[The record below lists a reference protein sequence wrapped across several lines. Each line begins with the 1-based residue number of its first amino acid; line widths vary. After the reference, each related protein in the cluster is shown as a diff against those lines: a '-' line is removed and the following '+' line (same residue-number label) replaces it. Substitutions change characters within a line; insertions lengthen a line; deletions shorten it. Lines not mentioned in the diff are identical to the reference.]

1 MNLSFYEGLQNVV
14 KLSVVVFL
22 PISLEKQLVLH
33 VNLHMNILVGSLET
47 IMFYLCQRKEASSYK
62 NANIGPHLNISVHI
76 FLIKI
81 FVSLPVDFLQ
91 LLQEWM
97 N

>member
-22 PISLEKQLVLH
+22 PISLEKQLALH
-33 VNLHMNILVGSLET
+33 INLHMDILVGFLET
-47 IMFYLCQRKEASSYK
+47 IMFYMCKGGKHHPTQMQILDVFKTF
-62 NANIGPHLNISVHI
+62 HLNISVHI

-91 LLQEWM
+91 LL
-97 N
+97 

>member
-22 PISLEKQLVLH
+22 PISLEKQLALH
-33 VNLHMNILVGSLET
+33 INLHMDILVGSLET
-47 IMFYLCQRKEASSYK
+47 IMFYLCQRWEVSSYT
-62 NANIGPHLNISVHI
+62 NANILDVFKTFHLNIIVHI
-76 FLIKI
+76 FIIKI

-91 LLQEWM
+91 LL
-97 N
+97 